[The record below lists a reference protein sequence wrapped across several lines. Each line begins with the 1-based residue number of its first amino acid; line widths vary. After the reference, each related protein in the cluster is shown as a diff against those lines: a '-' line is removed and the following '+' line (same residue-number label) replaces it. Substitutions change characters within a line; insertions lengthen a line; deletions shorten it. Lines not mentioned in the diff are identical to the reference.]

1 MCGRPGAVRGGEEGV
16 PGWVMAAAVLPGGG
30 AGAEGAAQPGW
41 LREPGL
47 AAAGAQGFGFP
58 QDARK
63 AAR

>member
-1 MCGRPGAVRGGEEGV
+1 MRGGEEGV
-16 PGWVMAAAVLPGGG
+16 LGWAMAAAVLPGGG
-30 AGAEGAAQPGW
+30 AGAAQPGW
-41 LREPGL
+41 LQELGL